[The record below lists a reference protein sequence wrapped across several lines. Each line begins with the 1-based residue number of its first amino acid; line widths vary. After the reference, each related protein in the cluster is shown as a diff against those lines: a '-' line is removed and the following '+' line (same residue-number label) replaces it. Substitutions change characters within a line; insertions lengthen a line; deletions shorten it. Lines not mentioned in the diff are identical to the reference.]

1 MTWLLFKHNIQKTW
15 LWAKNNWKIL
25 ALFVYTLLL
34 YLLFSKNTENAKKIL
49 DDARTAHKAEID
61 NLNKS
66 HSELIKRRAENQ
78 KKYVEVMKKIEEET
92 SKRNEAITMAKKK
105 RVKQIVEEAGDD
117 PQKLAELVKETFG
130 FEVVESE

>member
-66 HSELIKRRAENQ
+66 HSELIKRRTENQ

-92 SKRNEAITMAKKK
+92 SKRSETITMAKKK

>member
-15 LWAKNNWKIL
+15 VWAKNNWKIL

-66 HSELIKRRAENQ
+66 HSELIKRRTENQ

-92 SKRNEAITMAKKK
+92 SKRNETITIAKKK

>member
-15 LWAKNNWKIL
+15 VWAKNNWKIL

-66 HSELIKRRAENQ
+66 HSELIKRRTENQ

-117 PQKLAELVKETFG
+117 PQKLAELVKDTFG

>member
-15 LWAKNNWKIL
+15 VWVKNNWKIL

-66 HSELIKRRAENQ
+66 HSELIKRRTENQ

-92 SKRNEAITMAKKK
+92 SKRNETITIAKKK

-130 FEVVESE
+130 FEVIESE

>member
-15 LWAKNNWKIL
+15 VWAKNNWKIL

-66 HSELIKRRAENQ
+66 HSELIKRRTENQ

-92 SKRNEAITMAKKK
+92 SKRNETITIAKKK

-130 FEVVESE
+130 FEVIESE